1 MEGSGQRSG
10 QAQRPEAGPSPGGG
24 RRSAGSEGL
33 LRIIAGRWK
42 GHRLKTVRG
51 RNVRPTTDR
60 VREAWFSALGDRVV
74 DARVVDLFAGS
85 GALGLEAASRGAAE
99 VVLVERARSPAAV
112 ISANIG
118 TLGAHDICS
127 LINDDVFRFLGR
139 VSVPFD
145 LALADPPY
153 ETGDAARLVER
164 WIESPFA

>member
-1 MEGSGQRSG
+1 M
-10 QAQRPEAGPSPGGG
+10 
-24 RRSAGSEGL
+24 
-33 LRIIAGRWK
+33 
-42 GHRLKTVRG
+42 
-51 RNVRPTTDR
+51 
-60 VREAWFSALGDRVV
+60 REAWFSALGDRVV

-164 WIESPFA
+164 WIESPFAKELWLEHPFRESLTLPEGARTRRYGDTALSTLTSPP